1 MKAVE
6 ANLLKFLQN
15 PKQFVIPIYQRTY
28 DWRLDQCQQLWRD
41 IVAVGRDG
49 NAKGHFVGSI
59 VYIARGLYNQSS
71 VPQLLVIDGQ
81 QRLTTLTLLLTA
93 LGRAID
99 TRNADAGISRRKLEN
114 YFLFNSEEDGDL
126 LFKLLLTQSDRETLT
141 RIVEDREL
149 PEKPSHR
156 IVENHRF
163 FAEQLAKSSTDLETV
178 YEGLQKLIIVDIAL
192 DRDHDNPQL
201 IFESLNATGLKLSQ
215 ADLIRNYVFMGLEP
229 KEQSRLYE
237 DHWFP
242 MEQAFGQ
249 ADYAERF
256 DPFMRDY
263 LTVRTGRIPNL
274 RDIYADFKTHA
285 QTVSGED
292 AMESI
297 ASDLHGFSRLYVRVV
312 LGKEP
317 DTDLK
322 AAFDDINRLR
332 VDVAAPFLIEV
343 YEDHEAGRLSR
354 ADFLRVLRLVESYV
368 FRRAVCGIPTNS
380 LNKTFAGLVRE
391 IDKERYLPSLEA
403 ALALK
408 DGFRRFPRDEEFKSA
423 LMVRDV
429 YNFRVRNYM
438 LDKLENEGRK
448 ERASVESYT
457 IEHIL
462 PQNENLRP
470 EWREALG
477 ENWKEAHGRLL
488 HTLGNLTLT
497 GYNSEYSDRPF
508 KEKRDMEG
516 GFAQSPLR
524 LNEGLGQLD
533 RWDEEQIVKR
543 ARRLSDKAASVWP
556 APELPASMLVEAKT
570 KSASDHGESYAVE
583 GHSGYLYGEMLELFE
598 ELRKRVMNLDASVRM
613 EVRKI
618 YIAFKLDTNFVDVI
632 PQKKRLV
639 LILNM
644 PFTEV
649 DDPKGMCRDI
659 SGIGKWGNGDVEA
672 SISGHAEIEDAMHLI
687 RQAYER
693 QAIEAEGG

>member
-6 ANLLKFLQN
+6 ANVLKFLQN

-41 IVAVGRDG
+41 IVAVGKDT

-81 QRLTTLTLLLTA
+81 QRLTTLTLLLAA
-93 LGRAID
+93 LGRAIE

-126 LFKLLLTQSDRETLT
+126 RFKLLLTQSDRDTLT

-156 IVENHRF
+156 IVENHGF

-178 YEGLQKLIIVDIAL
+178 YEGLQKLIVVDIAL

-215 ADLIRNYVFMGLEP
+215 ADLIRNYVLMGLEP
-229 KEQSRLYE
+229 KEQARLYE

-312 LGKEP
+312 LVKEP

-322 AAFDDINRLR
+322 AALDDINRLR

-380 LNKTFAGLVRE
+380 LNKTFAGLARE
-391 IDKERYLPSLEA
+391 IDKERYLPSFEA
-403 ALALK
+403 ALAFK

-448 ERASVESYT
+448 ERASVEAYT

-516 GFAQSPLR
+516 GFSQSPLR

-543 ARRLSDKAASVWP
+543 ARRLSDKAASIWP
-556 APELPASMLVEAKT
+556 PPDLPALMLVEAKT
-570 KSASDHGESYAVE
+570 KSASDQGESYAVE

-644 PFTEV
+644 PFPEV

-659 SGIGKWGNGDVEA
+659 SGIGKWGSGDAEA
-672 SISGHAEIEDAMHLI
+672 SVYSQAYLDDAMHLI

-693 QAIEAEGG
+693 QAVKEEGN